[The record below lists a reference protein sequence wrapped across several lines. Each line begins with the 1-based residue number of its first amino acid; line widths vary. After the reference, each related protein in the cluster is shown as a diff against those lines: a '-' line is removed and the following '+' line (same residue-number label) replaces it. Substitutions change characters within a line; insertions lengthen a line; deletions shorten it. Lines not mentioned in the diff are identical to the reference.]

1 MPFAAQ
7 SLQRPRF
14 SLEKVNR
21 PMNDDAPSPILLSR
35 LLVAVGDER
44 DKDAFEQL
52 YRHFIPRLRS
62 YMKRLTKD
70 TALAEELSQETL
82 VAVWRKAGQFDPAK
96 GQAST
101 WIFRIA
107 RNLHIDKY
115 RRGSHPEF
123 DENDPAFVPDEGPS
137 ADILMIR
144 EQEARTLGKALM
156 SLRPDQV
163 EILKMSYFEEIP
175 HSAIA
180 QTLGIPLGTVKS
192 RIRMACGKLRQAL
205 GDLR

>member
-1 MPFAAQ
+1 
-7 SLQRPRF
+7 
-14 SLEKVNR
+14 
-21 PMNDDAPSPILLSR
+21 MNDDASSPIHLSR
-35 LLVAVGDER
+35 LLVAVGSER
-44 DKDAFEQL
+44 DKDAFEKL

-62 YMKRLTKD
+62 HMKRMTKD

-82 VAVWRKAGQFDPAK
+82 VTVWRKAGQFDPAK
-96 GQAST
+96 GQPST

-107 RNLHIDKY
+107 RNLYIDKC
-115 RRGSHPEF
+115 RRGSRPEF
-123 DENDPAFVPDEGPS
+123 DENDPAFVPDEGLS

-156 SLRPDQV
+156 SLRPDHV

-180 QTLGIPLGTVKS
+180 QAMGIPLGTVKS
-192 RIRMACGKLRQAL
+192 RIRTACGKLRRAL